1 MQETKY
7 FMEAMKE
14 HLSISTETEAAWVTI
29 LNYIKD
35 NFIKQVEV
43 PTLETGDKQIMRDN
57 LNIVNQNNNAGLN
70 LLIK

>member
-1 MQETKY
+1 
-7 FMEAMKE
+7 MKE